1 MYCMTHLC
9 SEVLLEVR
17 EGKGQDEL
25 PTVLHWDN
33 LYAHLHTHSAAH
45 RARAHTLPNV
55 ASPEYMKEHWMLHM
69 VSEVRYNSQPTT

>member
-1 MYCMTHLC
+1 MQTHLC

-33 LYAHLHTHSAAH
+33 FYARLHTHSAAH
-45 RARAHTLPNV
+45 RARAHITECGKSRVHEGALDAPHG
-55 ASPEYMKEHWMLHM
+55 ASG
-69 VSEVRYNSQPTT
+69 EVLVTINNM